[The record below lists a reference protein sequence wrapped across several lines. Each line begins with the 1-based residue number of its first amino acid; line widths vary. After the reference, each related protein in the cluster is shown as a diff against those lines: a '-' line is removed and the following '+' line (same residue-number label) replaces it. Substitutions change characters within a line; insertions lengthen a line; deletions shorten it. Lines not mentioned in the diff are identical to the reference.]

1 MDTLFSAANHL
12 YRNGRYYESASIYEY
27 LSDCNPSFKFYS
39 NNEMMA
45 KKMLS
50 KIHGEKEGKRK
61 IHYKSASNEQKRLR
75 IAHYLSCLKNP
86 DIIDLC
92 NKDGFQFSDLQY
104 ILAKANASNSSS
116 DWLYYVNKYFLS
128 SGIAEI
134 KIKHNNEK
142 LNYFNITQ
150 KKTKTVDGPLVT
162 IFMPCYNSEKF
173 IEHSVSSVLNQ
184 SYQNFELCIYDDMS
198 SDNTREILSQL
209 ERCDNRIKVKINKS
223 NLGTYKTRNE
233 AFLNAK
239 GKYFT
244 VLDSDDYALTDRISN
259 QVKILEKNEDCI
271 GVMTNW
277 IRMHLDGSFYF
288 KPGWGGGYCHE
299 AHATLMIRAEK
310 VKKAVGYW
318 DSVRFGADT
327 EYIER
332 LKKVFGNKC
341 VRLLKTMT
349 VIASYHENSLTCDPL
364 TGINVSGYKGLSPI
378 RKLYRDNWRIWHD
391 NNDDLYMP
399 HPMKDRRFPV
409 PNEIL

>member
-1 MDTLFSAANHL
+1 
-12 YRNGRYYESASIYEY
+12 
-27 LSDCNPSFKFYS
+27 
-39 NNEMMA
+39 
-45 KKMLS
+45 
-50 KIHGEKEGKRK
+50 
-61 IHYKSASNEQKRLR
+61 
-75 IAHYLSCLKNP
+75 
-86 DIIDLC
+86 
-92 NKDGFQFSDLQY
+92 
-104 ILAKANASNSSS
+104 
-116 DWLYYVNKYFLS
+116 
-128 SGIAEI
+128 
-134 KIKHNNEK
+134 
-142 LNYFNITQ
+142 
-150 KKTKTVDGPLVT
+150 
-162 IFMPCYNSEKF
+162 MPCYNSEKF